1 MDLDLKYEAIRSRL
15 LASLK
20 ESNLLGQYIKYFDFL
35 KKRSIGRFI
44 NNTRGT
50 HLFIGKLSVN
60 NTTATTELVEEL
72 RIIDRHSILRANKE
86 KLTLRDFKPT
96 GFNAKELYLHYTRL
110 YLKDKGFKPKTNP
123 IILTLLLSSIFALTT
138 FGIFVIFAT
147 SIMGQGILWW
157 AAILTV
163 SLFLFLSV
171 RLLLYKPS

>member
-35 KKRSIGRFI
+35 KKRSIGR
-44 NNTRGT
+44 NTRRT
-50 HLFIGKLSVN
+50 HFFIGKLYVSGVS
-60 NTTATTELVEEL
+60 TPIELVKEL
-72 RIIDRHSILRANKE
+72 RIIGSHSILRANKE
-86 KLTLRDFKPT
+86 KPTLGDELTD
-96 GFNAKELYLHYTRL
+96 FNAKKLFLHYTRL